1 MEFLCLFHG
10 CHCQLLVVF
19 SKCRGLEISYF
30 RRKTAVYIKIRCLGS
45 ADGPKSAINFRRK
58 PAISIKVRC
67 LVSAKGSKSAIR
79 MENSCLYQNQV
90 FRKCRGLEISY
101 LDGKQSFIS
110 PLTCELL
117 TLTTIRGK
125 HYDKHY
131 TPLPPL
137 YSNIYDSRPWL

>member
-1 MEFLCLFHG
+1 MQRARNQLFRWKTTVYIKIRCLGNAETSKSAIQMENS
-10 CHCQLLVVF
+10 LLYQNQVF

-30 RRKTAVYIKIRCLGS
+30 RWKTAVYIKIRCLGS

-101 LDGKQSFIS
+101 LDENSH
-110 PLTCELL
+110 LYHLL
-117 TLTTIRGK
+117 
-125 HYDKHY
+125 HVN
-131 TPLPPL
+131 
-137 YSNIYDSRPWL
+137 YSH